1 MINRRHAL
9 GLLAAASTLPDRSFA
24 NVSYQ
29 RSEFRDDLAKRFF
42 DLGTV
47 GTFVGYKVDDY
58 LIIASDKVRSGEG
71 KLPAST
77 FKIPNSLIALETGV
91 VADPD
96 KDVFKWDGV
105 TRSIEAWNKDHTLRS
120 AIAVSAVPVYQ
131 EIARRI
137 GAERMQKYVDLFD
150 YGNRDIGG
158 GIDQFWLTGNLRIDP
173 VQQID
178 FVDRLRR
185 GVLPVSKRSQEL
197 VRDILPV
204 TKVGDAT
211 IRAKSGLLGAEQG
224 KPSLGWMVGWAEK
237 GSSAHRVRH
246 EHGLQGAK
254 PHRRAHDGDAAMPR
268 RHRGDLIGRSAL
280 GWLVRRQR
288 VVLACPDHHG
298 AVHAASSLGF
308 AGRLGAF
315 ASASLR
321 LGPDLSRSR
330 MLPPSSRRGWMSGV
344 KRWASLPLFSTVTGA
359 ASRSMGNPV
368 RRQSPARWRHG
379 FRDRLDHQGVHGAVV
394 CRHGAAGRGGAG
406 RSRRE
411 ISARQR
417 EDAGFRRRA
426 DHPA

>member
-1 MINRRHAL
+1 MPGALSSFFHDAISIVSVPSSQSDCFVINRRHAL
-9 GLLAAASTLPDRSFA
+9 ALLAATGLMPARALA

-29 RSEFRDDLAKRFF
+29 RSEFRDDLARRFF
-42 DLGTV
+42 EIGTV

-77 FKIPNSLIALETGV
+77 FKIPNSIIALETGV

-120 AIAVSAVPVYQ
+120 AIAASAVPVYQ

-137 GAERMQKYVDLFD
+137 GPERMQKFVDLFD

-173 VQQID
+173 IQQID

-185 GVLPVSKRSQEL
+185 GVLPVSARSQEL
-197 VRDILPV
+197 VRGILPV

-237 GSSAHRVRH
+237 GSQQTVFAMNMDCKTP
-246 EHGLQGAK
+246 EHI
-254 PHRRAHDGDAAMPR
+254 AARM
-268 RHRGDLIGRSAL
+268 
-280 GWLVRRQR
+280 
-288 VVLACPDHHG
+288 
-298 AVHAASSLGF
+298 AVTQQCLTDIVA
-308 AGRLGAF
+308 
-315 ASASLR
+315 
-321 LGPDLSRSR
+321 
-330 MLPPSSRRGWMSGV
+330 
-344 KRWASLPLFSTVTGA
+344 
-359 ASRSMGNPV
+359 
-368 RRQSPARWRHG
+368 
-379 FRDRLDHQGVHGAVV
+379 
-394 CRHGAAGRGGAG
+394 
-406 RSRRE
+406 
-411 ISARQR
+411 I
-417 EDAGFRRRA
+417 
-426 DHPA
+426 

>member
-9 GLLAAASTLPDRSFA
+9 GLLTAASILPSRSFA

-42 DLGTV
+42 DLGTT
-47 GTFVGYKVDDY
+47 GTFVAYKVDDY

-71 KLPAST
+71 RLPAST
-77 FKIPNSLIALETGV
+77 FKIPNSIIALETGV
-91 VADPD
+91 VEDPD

-105 TRSIEAWNKDHTLRS
+105 TRSIEPWNKDHTLRS

-197 VRDILPV
+197 TRDILTV

-224 KPSLGWMVGWAEK
+224 KPSLGWMVGWVEK
-237 GSSAHRVRH
+237 GSSATVFAMNMDCKEQSHI
-246 EHGLQGAK
+246 
-254 PHRRAHDGDAAMPR
+254 AARMT
-268 RHRGDLIGRSAL
+268 
-280 GWLVRRQR
+280 
-288 VVLACPDHHG
+288 VVQQCLADIV
-298 AVHAASSLGF
+298 AY
-308 AGRLGAF
+308 
-315 ASASLR
+315 
-321 LGPDLSRSR
+321 
-330 MLPPSSRRGWMSGV
+330 
-344 KRWASLPLFSTVTGA
+344 
-359 ASRSMGNPV
+359 
-368 RRQSPARWRHG
+368 
-379 FRDRLDHQGVHGAVV
+379 
-394 CRHGAAGRGGAG
+394 
-406 RSRRE
+406 
-411 ISARQR
+411 
-417 EDAGFRRRA
+417 
-426 DHPA
+426 

>member
-9 GLLAAASTLPDRSFA
+9 GLLAAASILPSRSLA

-29 RSEFRDDLAKRFF
+29 RSEFREGLARRFF
-42 DLGTV
+42 DLGTE
-47 GTFVGYKVDDY
+47 GTFVAYKVDDY

-91 VADPD
+91 VQDPD

-105 TRSIEAWNKDHTLRS
+105 NRDIEAWNKDHTLRS

-137 GAERMQKYVDLFD
+137 GQERMQKYVDLFE

-211 IRAKSGLLGAEQG
+211 IRAKSGLLGAEIG
-224 KPSLGWMVGWAEK
+224 KPSLGWLVGWAEK
-237 GSSAHRVRH
+237 GSSATVFAMNMDCKEPRH
-246 EHGLQGAK
+246 I
-254 PHRRAHDGDAAMPR
+254 AA
-268 RHRGDLIGRSAL
+268 
-280 GWLVRRQR
+280 
-288 VVLACPDHHG
+288 
-298 AVHAASSLGF
+298 
-308 AGRLGAF
+308 
-315 ASASLR
+315 
-321 LGPDLSRSR
+321 R
-330 MLPPSSRRGWMSGV
+330 M
-344 KRWASLPLFSTVTGA
+344 TVT
-359 ASRSMGNPV
+359 
-368 RRQSPARWRHG
+368 QQC
-379 FRDRLDHQGVHGAVV
+379 L
-394 CRHGAAGRGGAG
+394 
-406 RSRRE
+406 
-411 ISARQR
+411 
-417 EDAGFRRRA
+417 A
-426 DHPA
+426 DIVAI